1 VQRDPLCDGAK
12 VVEEG
17 SIREHVP
24 ENVEMPSRDVASDE
38 ALARLA
44 QRSDSK
50 AFSRLYERF
59 IDPIYRYVY
68 RKTGNREEAEDLTQE
83 TFTKVFQGI
92 DGFRSESSFKTW
104 IYRIATNV
112 VMDHWRR
119 HYKARSVP
127 LEDFL
132 SIDSANPDIEVDKS
146 SGSVER
152 LLSKLPE
159 NYRKV
164 LELRFMKGLSIKETS
179 QHLGITEGNTK
190 VLQYRALKRA
200 SELGECDDER

>member
-1 VQRDPLCDGAK
+1 M
-12 VVEEG
+12 
-17 SIREHVP
+17 P
-24 ENVEMPSRDVASDE
+24 ENVERPSRDVASDE

-83 TFTKVFQGI
+83 TFTKVLQRI
-92 DGFRSESSFKTW
+92 DGFRGESSFKTW

-132 SIDSANPDIEVDKS
+132 SIDNANPHIEVGES
-146 SGSVER
+146 SGNVER

-164 LELRFMKGLSIKETS
+164 LELRFMKGLSIK
-179 QHLGITEGNTK
+179 
-190 VLQYRALKRA
+190 
-200 SELGECDDER
+200 